1 MNAVVTSDPM
11 GQFQEFERQVGFS
24 VGSGAGEAPRDLSQI
39 ETMLAESSRR
49 LRSGDTAGFNAL
61 LETMR
66 LELAPPKALKVV
78 DAADWIETEP
88 PPLDPI
94 IEDMFETTDKVALIG
109 ASKLRKSFLTLQIA
123 LHLAAGLDLLA
134 WKVPKRRK
142 VLLVQLE
149 MKAGHFHRRVR
160 KMACTL
166 GITRAVI
173 DNNLQIING
182 RGVTIN
188 MDAVAA
194 YAKEFGAQVIIFDPL
209 YKLLLGDENS
219 AEDMKPV
226 LAAFDRLAEATGA
239 AVMYVH
245 HDAKG
250 NPADRNV
257 RDRGAGSGVLA
268 RDYDCCITMTA
279 HRDDLDA
286 VVIEVL
292 QRNYKPQ
299 MPFTIGW
306 CEGSFRV
313 ADLAAVAAKGGTR
326 PNPAAAKSGEEYC
339 DEAAKLFGPPV
350 SMSEFLVLLRAKLNL
365 TQDKA
370 RSVKDAVVRTGTL
383 KQTSRRY
390 ERGGPIYIGKAED
403 IDKLEERLRQPE
415 LPVNPEPAPAASKSG
430 ESGESNG
437 NRTKKTNRT
446 RRQRK

>member
-1 MNAVVTSDPM
+1 MTSVVKCDPM
-11 GQFQEFERQVGFS
+11 IQFQDFERQVGYS
-24 VGSGAGEAPRDLSQI
+24 VGSCDADPPRDWSQI
-39 ETMLAESSRR
+39 ETMLAESSRL
-49 LRSGDTAGFNAL
+49 LRAGDSVRFQAMLDA
-61 LETMR
+61 MR
-66 LELAPPKALKVV
+66 QAAAPPKDLKVV
-78 DAADWIETEP
+78 DAADWIENEP
-88 PPLDPI
+88 PPIDPI
-94 IEDMFETTDKVALIG
+94 VEDMFETTDKVALIG
-109 ASKLRKSFLTLQIA
+109 ASKLRKSFLALQIA
-123 LHLAAGLDLLA
+123 LHLAAGRELLA

-149 MKAGHFHRRVR
+149 MKAGHFHRRIR
-160 KMACTL
+160 KMAHTL

-173 DNNLQIING
+173 DSNLQIING
-182 RGVTIN
+182 RGVTVD
-188 MDAVAA
+188 MDAVAT
-194 YAKEFGAQVIIFDPL
+194 YARKFGAEIIIFDPL

-257 RDRGAGSGVLA
+257 RDRGAGSGVLG

-306 CEGSFRV
+306 CEGSFRL

-326 PNPAAAKSGEEYC
+326 PNPISAKPAEEYC
-339 DEAAKLFGPPV
+339 DEAVKLFGPPIT
-350 SMSEFLVLLRAKLNL
+350 MAEFVDLLRTRLGL
-365 TQDKA
+365 TQQKA
-370 RSVKDAVVRTGTL
+370 RSVQEYVMRTKKL
-383 KQTSRRY
+383 KRTSRRY
-390 ERGGPIYIGKAED
+390 GRGGPIFIGKAEE
-403 IDKLEERLRQPE
+403 IDALENRLCQPD
-415 LPVNPEPAPAASKSG
+415 LPVAAQETAMCVKSC
-430 ESGESNG
+430 ESGG
-437 NRTKKTNRT
+437 NKTNKT
-446 RRQRK
+446 NKTKRRRK

>member
-1 MNAVVTSDPM
+1 MTAAVTSDPM
-11 GQFQEFERQVGFS
+11 VQFQDFEKQIGFS
-24 VGSGAGEAPRDLSQI
+24 FGTRGGAPPRDWSRI
-39 ETMLAESSRR
+39 ETMLAESSR
-49 LRSGDTAGFNAL
+49 LLKAGDTARFHAL
-61 LETMR
+61 LEAMR
-66 LELAPPKALKVV
+66 LEATPPKALKVV

-109 ASKLRKSFLTLQIA
+109 ASKLRKSFLALQIA
-123 LHLAAGLDLLA
+123 LHLAAGMELLA

-160 KMACTL
+160 KMAHTL
-166 GITRAVI
+166 GITRTVI
-173 DNNLQIING
+173 DSNLQIING
-182 RGVTIN
+182 RGVTVD

-194 YAKEFGAQVIIFDPL
+194 YAKDFGAEIIIFDPL

-257 RDRGAGSGVLA
+257 RDRGAGSGVLG

-326 PNPAAAKSGEEYC
+326 PNPISAKPAEEFC
-339 DEAAKLFGPPV
+339 DEVAKLFGPPL
-350 SMSEFLVLLRAKLNL
+350 SMAEFIDLLKTRLGL

-370 RSVKDAVVRTGTL
+370 RSVKEAVLRTKKL
-383 KQTSRRY
+383 KRTSRRY
-390 ERGGPIYIGKAED
+390 TRGGPIFIGKAEE
-403 IDKLEERLRQPE
+403 IDALENRLSQPD
-415 LPVNPEPAPAASKSG
+415 LPVAAQETAKCVKSG
-430 ESGESNG
+430 ESGG
-437 NRTKKTNRT
+437 NKTNKT
-446 RRQRK
+446 NKTKRRRK

>member
-1 MNAVVTSDPM
+1 MTAAVKSDPTV
-11 GQFQEFERQVGFS
+11 QFRDFERQLGFS
-24 VGSGAGEAPRDLSQI
+24 VGACAGNPPRDLSRI
-39 ETMLAESSRR
+39 ETMLAESTRV
-49 LRSGDTAGFNAL
+49 LKAGDTARFNSL
-61 LETMR
+61 LDAMR
-66 LELAPPKALKVV
+66 LEAAPPTKVLKVV

-109 ASKLRKSFLTLQIA
+109 ASKLRKSFLALQIA
-123 LHLAAGLDLLA
+123 LHLAAGMDLLA

-160 KMACTL
+160 KMAYTL

-173 DNNLQIING
+173 DSNLQIVNG
-182 RGVTIN
+182 RGVTVD

-194 YAKEFGAQVIIFDPL
+194 CAKEFGAEIIIFDPL

-226 LAAFDRLAEATGA
+226 LAAFDRLAEATRA

-257 RDRGAGSGVLA
+257 RDRGAGSGVLG

-313 ADLAAVAAKGGTR
+313 ADLAAVSAKGGTR
-326 PNPAAAKSGEEYC
+326 PNPVSAKPAEEYC
-339 DEAAKLFGPPV
+339 DEAAKLFGPPITLA
-350 SMSEFLVLLRAKLNL
+350 EFVDLLRTRLGL
-365 TQDKA
+365 TQQKA
-370 RSVKDAVVRTGTL
+370 RSVQEAVLRTKKLKRTG
-383 KQTSRRY
+383 RRY
-390 ERGGPIYIGKAED
+390 GRGGPIYIGKAEE
-403 IDKLEERLRQPE
+403 IDALENRLTQLE
-415 LPVNPEPAPAASKSG
+415 LPTVAQEPPATVKSF
-430 ESGESNG
+430 ESSESSDHK
-437 NRTKKTNRT
+437 TKKTK
-446 RRQRK
+446 RRRK